1 MALNLLLPVLACL
14 QIFPWPETIAGDA
27 SPMPLL
33 SVNPKYSSYLMGD
46 SVTFTCSV
54 PKGHQATQ
62 LQFLKDGD
70 EVASK
75 QTQSQHPQTYH
86 LPSLNVRSSGSY
98 RCRYLAAG
106 QKAPSQLSDPVTINV
121 HEKPPPTSL
130 SLDPPCAKYLVGEQL
145 MLSCIDPKFG
155 EVTGYRFYN
164 RRNMEVSTYDPD
176 PHGGAKHVFLSL
188 HMDDAGPYTCKYWTA
203 MRGQEILSVES
214 EAVSV
219 SVLEPPSQPAL
230 SMDPPSGVIK
240 EGLPLLITCSA
251 PRHTGEWRF
260 RFYKNGV
267 ELVPENTRTPLN
279 TMDPGISSVNVSVLS
294 IPRARP
300 DSTGEFTCSRQ
311 RFPDSVPSGGCF
323 LLLHQ

>member
-14 QIFPWPETIAGDA
+14 QIFPWPETIA
-27 SPMPLL
+27 
-33 SVNPKYSSYLMGD
+33 
-46 SVTFTCSV
+46 
-54 PKGHQATQ
+54 
-62 LQFLKDGD
+62 
-70 EVASK
+70 
-75 QTQSQHPQTYH
+75 
-86 LPSLNVRSSGSY
+86 
-98 RCRYLAAG
+98 
-106 QKAPSQLSDPVTINV
+106 
-121 HEKPPPTSL
+121 EKPPPTSL

-300 DSTGEFTCSRQ
+300 DSTGEFTCRYEEKVCQ
-311 RFPDSVPSGGCF
+311 RWTLSPRSQAVNVTVVADNAF
-323 LLLHQ
+323 LIRFLVVGVSFFFINSLILLISHCCL